1 MFELNEEQQFE
12 LKKQSQFGIKDE
24 DLKYLVEVVKF
35 LYKKEA
41 KDEKNNVIVD
51 TKTGKPKLVDS
62 LRRSGRPKYT
72 HPYNVAAYLYNKGY
86 SREYIITALFHDV
99 LEDTKYTK
107 KNIRMILEKY
117 LEEYPNAINTD
128 KQEFIDRVINAVDC
142 VTKKGKISR
151 PKAPKL
157 KLKKKIKL
165 GNIEIEDVTVHELL
179 EKKNISRNI
188 GGELKRKSFDF
199 LNEKSLNDIL
209 KYENQKELKKEL
221 NKYLEEL
228 KSILTDDSLK
238 ELEQYI
244 VDLKNYKDK
253 MPNYINEINKS
264 ENDIARIVKV
274 ADRISNLTDFSQT
287 DDSNWLE
294 KYTRETVESFLDLAI
309 GTDLDPDF
317 RNAIKVAIHTQKV
330 KEKNE
335 HGDKGELSILD

>member
-1 MFELNEEQQFE
+1 MFELSYEVQSE
-12 LKKQSQFGIKDE
+12 LKKQSKFGIKDE
-24 DLKYLVEVVKF
+24 DLKYLVEVIKF

-41 KDEKNNVIVD
+41 LDDNNNVIVD
-51 TKTGKPKLVDS
+51 AKTGKPKLVDS
-62 LRRSGRPKYT
+62 LRRSGSPKYT

-86 SREYIITALFHDV
+86 SREYTITALFHDV

-107 KNIRMILEKY
+107 EDIRKILKKY
-117 LEEYPNAINTD
+117 VKMYPNAVEEN
-128 KQEFIDRVINAVDC
+128 KEEFLENIIKAVNY

-209 KYENQKELKKEL
+209 KYENQKEL

-253 MPNYINEINKS
+253 MPNYINEINNS

-309 GTDLDPDF
+309 GTDLDQDF
-317 RNAIKVAIHTQKV
+317 RDAINVAIHTQKV

>member
-1 MFELNEEQQFE
+1 MFELSNEVQSE
-12 LKKQSQFGIKDE
+12 LKKQSKFGIKDE
-24 DLKYLVEVVKF
+24 DLKYLVEVIKF

-41 KDEKNNVIVD
+41 KDDNNNVIID
-51 TKTGKPKLVDS
+51 KKTGKPKLVDS
-62 LRRSGRPKYT
+62 LRRSGKPKYT

-107 KNIRMILEKY
+107 KDIRNILEKY
-117 LEEYPNAINTD
+117 VDMYPNAINTD
-128 KQEFIDRVINAVDC
+128 KQEFIDKVINAVDC

-157 KLKKKIKL
+157 KLKNKIKL

-209 KYENQKELKKEL
+209 EYENQKEL
-221 NKYLEEL
+221 NNYLEEL

-253 MPNYINEINKS
+253 MPDYINGIKES

-274 ADRISNLTDFSQT
+274 ADRISNLTDFSPT
-287 DDSNWLE
+287 DSSIWLE
-294 KYTRETVESFLDLAI
+294 KYIRETVESFLDLAI

-317 RNAIKVAIHTQKV
+317 RDAIKVAIHTQKV

-335 HGDKGELSILD
+335 HGDKGELSILN

>member
-1 MFELNEEQQFE
+1 MFELSYEVQSE
-12 LKKQSQFGIKDE
+12 LKKQSKFGIKDE
-24 DLKYLVEVVKF
+24 DLKYLVEVIKY

-41 KDEKNNVIVD
+41 LDDNNNVIVD
-51 TKTGKPKLVDS
+51 AKTGKPKLVDS

-99 LEDTKYTK
+99 LEDTKYTEEHIRK
-107 KNIRMILEKY
+107 ILLKYVDLYPDAVEGNKDEFLENIIK
-117 LEEYPNAINTD
+117 
-128 KQEFIDRVINAVDC
+128 AVNY

-209 KYENQKELKKEL
+209 EYENQK
-221 NKYLEEL
+221 Y
-228 KSILTDDSLK
+228 
-238 ELEQYI
+238 Q
-244 VDLKNYKDK
+244 
-253 MPNYINEINKS
+253 
-264 ENDIARIVKV
+264 
-274 ADRISNLTDFSQT
+274 
-287 DDSNWLE
+287 
-294 KYTRETVESFLDLAI
+294 
-309 GTDLDPDF
+309 
-317 RNAIKVAIHTQKV
+317 
-330 KEKNE
+330 
-335 HGDKGELSILD
+335 

>member
-1 MFELNEEQQFE
+1 MFELSYEVQSE
-12 LKKQSQFGIKDE
+12 LKKQSKFGIKDE
-24 DLKYLVEVVKF
+24 DLKYLVEVIKY

-41 KDEKNNVIVD
+41 LDDNNNVIVD
-51 TKTGKPKLVDS
+51 AKTGKPKLVDS

-99 LEDTKYTK
+99 LEDTKYTEEHIRK
-107 KNIRMILEKY
+107 ILLKYVDLYPDAVEGNKDEFLENIIK
-117 LEEYPNAINTD
+117 
-128 KQEFIDRVINAVDC
+128 AVNY

-209 KYENQKELKKEL
+209 EYENQKEL

-309 GTDLDPDF
+309 GTDLDQDF
-317 RNAIKVAIHTQKV
+317 SNAINVAIHTQKV